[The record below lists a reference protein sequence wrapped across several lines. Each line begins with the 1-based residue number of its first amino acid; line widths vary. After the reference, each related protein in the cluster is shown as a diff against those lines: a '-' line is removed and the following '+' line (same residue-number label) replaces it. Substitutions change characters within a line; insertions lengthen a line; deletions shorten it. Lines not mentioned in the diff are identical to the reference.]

1 MHEIGVMINLVKTVE
16 NFAKENSI
24 TDIQILVIQIG
35 ELSSVIPRFAR
46 ACYPPAVH
54 GTMLE
59 DTELEIEIIPGNGMC
74 KNCKTIFNVIEYN
87 EKCPN
92 CGKDQWEVLGGAKE
106 ILIKEIVAC

>member
-16 NFAKENSI
+16 NFAKENNI
-24 TDIQILVIQIG
+24 TEIQKLVIQIG
-35 ELSSVIPRFAR
+35 ELSSVIPRFAK

-59 DTELEIEIIPGNGMC
+59 DTELKIEIIPGNGMC
-74 KNCKTIFNVIEYN
+74 ENCKHIFNVVKSEG
-87 EKCPN
+87 KCPK
-92 CGKDQWEVLGGAKE
+92 CQSDQWEELGGAKD